1 MERVVLLCIIATSIV
16 VTDSFEVF
24 TDSKKRP
31 SLLKDS
37 QVDIDESEN
46 VNIHYEILDDEK
58 LDENSVETREEENEE
73 EDEQSKFD
81 AQQMRFAI
89 QMAQSVGDE
98 RGSQSPFPKPRVGA
112 VLCSSDGRVLGQ
124 GRSDYQDH
132 AIVSAFTDAGLI
144 VTPLSEWAVSWP
156 TKPGLRKDLSDAT
169 LYVTLEPSPDRSGD
183 LCPPLTQLVTACGI
197 KRVVIG
203 CADPIVKTEG
213 AAELHKSGLEVVL
226 GVEEEDCTQLS
237 EGYTKL
243 ARSKLQSMARR
254 HFKKTGRPL
263 GFLHCSVV
271 YSDNVE
277 AFARQG
283 NAFGKNFGGKKIMS
297 YRDFGA
303 YGLAPPPEVVWAKE
317 SELEDDEFSTE
328 IDDIFK
334 ELDFEEEE
342 EEVRLSKNPMM
353 PWYEQVDAVVA
364 TFPKRGNGPADD
376 DSVMARLNGLKW
388 LATAQGE
395 SLPANVERILVM
407 DATDLAELPLTNN
420 NPNLPPGVNVEDF
433 WGSGKRRKPPRV
445 LLRKG
450 TNAQAQSAAKA
461 AAQAAAAAAE
471 AARIAM
477 EAIESG
483 EAAEAAE
490 AAVKSQ
496 DAAAAA
502 TKLIQEELT
511 QTQKLKAQLEGLGV
525 VVEILKEG
533 GGDPI
538 DVMKFLGK
546 RNGYQSVVW
555 RAGCW
560 GERGVQAIMD
570 GAFQYVSAHV
580 AVDAVGG
587 KFWQLMLAERAVQAA
602 CGPEQKVKV
611 FADQEDLSLEYCDE
625 NEADS
630 DCVLAVDGQPIRHV
644 RLDCRVRLVGDA
656 PAEIIT
662 TKTAELTPGRLVEQA
677 PWFL

>member
-1 MERVVLLCIIATSIV
+1 MSIV
-16 VTDSFEVF
+16 ATNAFVLPRMSSTPSSLRDSNR
-24 TDSKKRP
+24 KP
-31 SLLKDS
+31 SLLRDI
-37 QVDIDESEN
+37 QTNIDESKDAK
-46 VNIHYEILDDEK
+46 IDDEREDNSAENTK
-58 LDENSVETREEENEE
+58 EEVDEEVEE

-81 AQQMRFAI
+81 SQKMSFAI
-89 QMAQSVGDE
+89 QMAQSVGVE
-98 RGSQSPFPKPRVGA
+98 RGAQSPFPKPRVGA

-124 GRSDYQDH
+124 GRSDYENH
-132 AIVSAFTDAGLI
+132 AIVSAFTDAGLL

-156 TKPGLRKDLSDAT
+156 TNPGLRKDLSDAT
-169 LYVTLEPSPDRSGD
+169 LYVTLEPSPERKGD

-197 KRVVIG
+197 RRVVIG
-203 CADPIVKTEG
+203 CPDPIAKTEG
-213 AAELHKSGLEVVL
+213 AAALHKSGLEVVL
-226 GVEEEDCTQLS
+226 GVEEEDCSQLI
-237 EGYTKL
+237 EGYTTL
-243 ARSKLQSMARR
+243 ARSKLQSLARR

-263 GFLHCSVV
+263 GFLHCSVI
-271 YSDNVE
+271 YSDNLE

-283 NAFGKNFGGKKIMS
+283 NAFGKNFGGKNLMS

-317 SELEDDEFSTE
+317 SELDDDEFSTE
-328 IDDIFK
+328 VDEIFK

-342 EEVRLSKNPMM
+342 EAARLSKNPMM

-407 DATDLAELPLTNN
+407 DATELAELPLTNN
-420 NPNLPPGVNVEDF
+420 NPNLPPGVDVDTF
-433 WGSGKRRKPPRV
+433 WRSGKNRKAPRV

-461 AAQAAAAAAE
+461 ASAAAAAAAE

-496 DAAAAA
+496 EAAEAS
-502 TKLIQEELT
+502 TKLIQQELT
-511 QTQKLKAQLEGLGV
+511 QTQTLKAQLECLGV
-525 VVEILKEG
+525 VVETLKEG

-538 DVMKFLGK
+538 DVMKHLGK

-560 GERGVQAIMD
+560 GERGVQAILD

-602 CGPEQKVKV
+602 CGSEHKVKV

-644 RLDCRVRLVGDA
+644 RLDCRVRLVGDG
-656 PAEIIT
+656 PAEIIR
-662 TKTAELTPGRLVEQA
+662 TKTAKLTPGRLVEEA